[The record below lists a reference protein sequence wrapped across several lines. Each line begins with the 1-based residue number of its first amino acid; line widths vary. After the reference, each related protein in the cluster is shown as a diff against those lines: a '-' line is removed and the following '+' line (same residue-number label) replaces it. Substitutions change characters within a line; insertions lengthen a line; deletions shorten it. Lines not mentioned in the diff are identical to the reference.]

1 MSQIG
6 RTLGSGRGRAS
17 APPVDGAWARD
28 GGGLGYLAAFSFWQL
43 HSKNA
48 TPVGLSSTQR
58 RPRCMETICLAIV
71 RPNPDPFTPWLPAR
85 SNRLKILSLFSS
97 EIP

>member
-48 TPVGLSSTQR
+48 TPCGVVIDSEASAMHGDNLPRDRKTQ
-58 RPRCMETICLAIV
+58 PGSVHAMA
-71 RPNPDPFTPWLPAR
+71 
-85 SNRLKILSLFSS
+85 SGSLKPIEDSFVVLV
-97 EIP
+97 